1 MKKQGRKPKY
11 ATEEERKLAK
21 RKQTLES
28 NKKKRQQMKMKGDGI
43 FSDISNAIKKT
54 FHTAVRKTKNTIS
67 DIEKYKDVVLHGR
80 DDYQPKVR
88 KILSEYGDKMVK
100 SAIVM
105 RKPLSSLL
113 MGALNT
119 VSLGQFSKNLKNSP
133 YDKLYH
139 LALIVQLE
147 DGTKLLIE
155 KNEVINMDI
164 NLSMPSNAETLEVPN
179 IPSNLIVNDMLMK
192 TQERMGADYF
202 KYNSKHNNCQNY
214 IINILHANNMG
225 DEATYTFVKQNTKDL
240 FEGLTTLRKVAN
252 TVTDLGAKVNEITT
266 GAGIKKM
273 KNNNKIS
280 SINIMPKK
288 MMKCDKCE
296 MCGQGLYASGK
307 GMMKPTHTIIHCYD
321 GIEGGSILGDLRR
334 AFNPRQNGV
343 SRAFEKAG
351 NDIKSGF
358 EDKIIKPAEQTFT
371 PKLGKD
377 ITSGLIHQALPAVV
391 SGLTGATVSTLTG
404 NPILGSI
411 AGNTL
416 GKVAGQQAGDAI
428 GNATGYGLK
437 KPRKS
442 RFVKGSQEAKDYMH
456 SLRMKKNA

>member
-1 MKKQGRKPKY
+1 MKKQGRKSKY

-21 RKQTLES
+21 RIQTLES
-28 NKKKRQQMKMKGDGI
+28 NKKKRQQMKGDGI

-113 MGALNT
+113 MGSLNT

-155 KNEVINMDI
+155 KNEVINMEI
-164 NLSMPSNAETLEVPN
+164 NPSIPSNAETLEVPN

-192 TQERMGADYF
+192 TQERMGPDYF

-214 IINILHANNMG
+214 IINILHANNIG
-225 DEATYTFVKQNTKDL
+225 DEATYTFVKQNTKEL
-240 FEGLTTLRKVAN
+240 FEGLTTLRKIAN

-266 GAGIKKM
+266 GAGLKPKMMKK
-273 KNNNKIS
+273 NKIS
-280 SINIMPKK
+280 SISIMKH
-288 MMKCDKCE
+288 DKCQ

-307 GMMKPTHTIIHCYD
+307 GVMMQPTHTIIHCYD
-321 GIEGGSILGDLRR
+321 NMEGGSILGDLRR

-358 EDKIIKPAEQTFT
+358 EEKIIKPAEQTFT

-404 NPILGSI
+404 NPILGSV

-416 GKVAGQQAGDAI
+416 GKIAGQQAGDAI

-437 KPRKS
+437 KSRKS

>member
-1 MKKQGRKPKY
+1 
-11 ATEEERKLAK
+11 
-21 RKQTLES
+21 
-28 NKKKRQQMKMKGDGI
+28 
-43 FSDISNAIKKT
+43 
-54 FHTAVRKTKNTIS
+54 
-67 DIEKYKDVVLHGR
+67 
-80 DDYQPKVR
+80 
-88 KILSEYGDKMVK
+88 
-100 SAIVM
+100 
-105 RKPLSSLL
+105 
-113 MGALNT
+113 MGSLNT

-155 KNEVINMDI
+155 KNEVINMEI
-164 NLSMPSNAETLEVPN
+164 NPSIPSNAETLEVPN

-192 TQERMGADYF
+192 TQERMGPDYF

-214 IINILHANNMG
+214 IINILHANNIG
-225 DEATYTFVKQNTKDL
+225 DEATYTFVKQNTKEL
-240 FEGLTTLRKVAN
+240 FEGLTTLRKIAN

-266 GAGIKKM
+266 GAGLKPKMMKK
-273 KNNNKIS
+273 NKIS
-280 SINIMPKK
+280 SISIMKH
-288 MMKCDKCE
+288 DKCQ

-307 GMMKPTHTIIHCYD
+307 GVMMQPTHTIIHCYD
-321 GIEGGSILGDLRR
+321 NMEGGSILGDLRR

-358 EDKIIKPAEQTFT
+358 EEKIIKPAEQTFT

-404 NPILGSI
+404 NPILGSV

-416 GKVAGQQAGDAI
+416 GKIAGQQAGDAI

-437 KPRKS
+437 KSRKS

>member
-11 ATEEERKLAK
+11 ATEEERILAK

-155 KNEVINMDI
+155 KNEVINMEI
-164 NLSMPSNAETLEVPN
+164 NPSMPSNAETLEVPN
-179 IPSNLIVNDMLMK
+179 IPSNLIVNDMLIK
-192 TQERMGADYF
+192 TQERMGPDYF

-225 DEATYTFVKQNTKDL
+225 DEATYTFVKQNTKEL
-240 FEGLTTLRKVAN
+240 FEGLTTLRKIAN

-266 GAGIKKM
+266 GAGLKPKM
-273 KNNNKIS
+273 KQNKIS
-280 SINIMPKK
+280 SISIMPKK
-288 MMKCDKCE
+288 MMKCEKCE
-296 MCGQGLYASGK
+296 MCGKGLYASGK
-307 GMMKPTHTIIHCYD
+307 GVMMQPTHTIIHCYD
-321 GIEGGSILGDLRR
+321 NMEGGSILGDLRR

-343 SRAFEKAG
+343 SKAFEKAG
-351 NDIKSGF
+351 NTIKSGF

-404 NPILGSI
+404 NPILGSVAANTAGKI
-411 AGNTL
+411 AGQKL
-416 GKVAGQQAGDAI
+416 GDTI
-428 GNATGYGLK
+428 GNATGYGVA
-437 KPRKS
+437 RKG
-442 RFVKGSQEAKDYMH
+442 RFVKGSPEAKKFMQE
-456 SLRMKKNA
+456 LRMKKQK